1 MLTHF
6 LYSKKMKYYLII
18 LGVLWFGAISQAVI
32 QNTDVFDPKSIN
44 ALVTDKPVVLLED
57 NFQGNLSLEEK
68 KQITQ
73 TIMKRFSADIG
84 KSIET
89 KELFTV
95 YAYTELIDEW
105 ITAENQKINL
115 NLLFTYNEET
125 DETTLIIATPIY
137 NQDY

>member
-6 LYSKKMKYYLII
+6 LYSKKIKYYLII

-57 NFQGNLSLEEK
+57 SFQGNLSLKEK

-73 TIMKRFSADIG
+73 TMMKRFSADVA

-105 ITAENQKINL
+105 ITVENQKINL
-115 NLLFTYNEET
+115 NLLFTYNEGT
-125 DETTLIIATPIY
+125 DETTLIIAAPIY